1 MGRHRLK
8 FVHSFRDRH
17 GVIRHYYRRN
27 GRRIVL
33 PGLFGSPEFKA
44 AYDEANSSQQPLNPA
59 ERRTVRGK
67 SFDALALAYYAS
79 PKFANLSASS
89 KTNYRR
95 VIESFLVDHGQRR
108 VDQMKREHVDSI
120 VGKMSDKPGAG
131 IVLLKRIRSL
141 VRYAIQMGWRET
153 DPTLGAESYKSAEI
167 HTWSE
172 NEIATFEKEWPQG
185 TRQRVGFDLLLYTG
199 QRVSDA
205 RDMAV
210 PDARNKIKVV
220 QQKTGTALSLTAHP
234 NLIASFKALPS
245 GHLAALVTAYGKPY
259 TSKGFGNM
267 IGEAIR
273 AAGLPERCVPHG
285 LRKAAA
291 RRLAEAGCTPH
302 EIMAVTGHKTLAE
315 VERYTRAVEQERMNE
330 AAMARQLASERNV
343 DIGLANL
350 PFRTG
355 NPIEI
360 K

>member
-1 MGRHRLK
+1 MGRRSLK

-27 GRRIVL
+27 GKRIVL

-44 AYDEANSSQQPLNPA
+44 AYDEANSSQPLNPA
-59 ERRTVRGK
+59 ERRIVRDK

-95 VIESFLVDHGQRR
+95 VIESFLVDHGHRLVRQMTREK
-108 VDQMKREHVDSI
+108 VDKIIGR
-120 VGKMSDKPGAG
+120 MSDKPGAG
-131 IVLLKRIRSL
+131 IVLLKRIRTL
-141 VRYAIQMGWRET
+141 VRYAIQLNWRDT
-153 DPTLGAESYKSAEI
+153 DPTLGAASYKSEEI
-167 HTWSE
+167 HTWDE
-172 NEIATFEKEWPQG
+172 DEIETFEKEWPLG

-205 RDMAV
+205 HDMAK
-210 PDARNKIKVV
+210 PDARNKITIVS
-220 QQKTGTALSLTAHP
+220 QQKTGARLTLTAHP
-234 NLIASFKALPS
+234 NLIRSIKAFKS
-245 GHLAALVTAYGKPY
+245 GHVAALVTGFGKPY
-259 TSKGFGNM
+259 SVKGFGNM
-267 IGEAIR
+267 ISDAIR

-315 VERYTRAVEQERMNE
+315 VERYTRAAGQEKLNE
-330 AAMARQLASERNV
+330 TALARQLKA
-343 DIGLANL
+343 A
-350 PFRTG
+350 RTKRRHESG
-355 NPIEI
+355 KPTVPKWQPN
-360 K
+360 